1 VIRRSAT
8 SVSFYTAYDGI
19 QWGDMTAGI
28 YDASFGAKKLIH
40 RHVWQRLPYY
50 ARRRV
55 LFAATSALAPRPT
68 PRARPNTPF
77 IVVGPL
83 RTASGLGQSARL
95 CYEALRMAGFEVRGI
110 DLTSTLMQPV
120 DFPSFEWIDGW
131 SCIGPGTLIIHVN
144 APFLA
149 LAMAQLGTRVRD
161 KFVVGYWA
169 WELPCVPDEW
179 SQGIPFAHEIWV
191 PSRFV
196 ADAVQP
202 IASGRVVRILPHPVA
217 LRPMKASK
225 KRPPGDGVFRVLS
238 VFNAASSFA
247 RKNPL
252 ATVSAFRAAFGNDQN
267 THLTIKVSNL
277 STFKDGARVLA
288 AAVDGCS
295 NISVLTEVMDPLQ
308 LETLYA
314 EADVLLSL
322 HRAEGFGLT
331 MAEAMLRAMPVIAT
345 NWSGNVDF
353 LNEVTGVP
361 ITYNLVPAIDP
372 QGTYHHPSMMWA
384 EPDFIAA
391 AMALRRLRADPAVR
405 ARLGAKAAKYARQT
419 WTAGVYG
426 SAIRAFL
433 GNVGRAG
440 AMSSELRHAAL

>member
-1 VIRRSAT
+1 MKPT
-8 SVSFYTAYDGI
+8 T
-19 QWGDMTAGI
+19 GI
-28 YDASFGAKKLIH
+28 YGASFGAKKLIH
-40 RHVWQRLPYY
+40 RHVWQRLPYH

-55 LFAATSALAPRPT
+55 LFAATSAVAPRPSA
-68 PRARPNTPF
+68 RARPNAPF

-95 CYEALRMAGFEVRGI
+95 CYEALRMAGFDVRGI

-131 SCIGPGTLIIHVN
+131 SCLGPGTLIIHVN

-149 LAMAQLGTRVRD
+149 LALAQLGTRVRD

-169 WELPCVPDEW
+169 WELPSVPDEW
-179 SQGIPFAHEIWV
+179 SQGIPFVHEIWV

-202 IASGRVVRILPHPVA
+202 IASGRAVRVLPHPVA
-217 LRPMKASK
+217 LRPMRASNQ
-225 KRPPGDGVFRVLS
+225 RPLVDGVFRVLS

-252 ATVSAFRAAFGNDQN
+252 ATVRAFRAAFGNDQGA
-267 THLTIKVSNL
+267 HLTIKVSNL

-288 AAVDGCS
+288 EAVGGCP
-295 NISVLTEVMDPLQ
+295 NISVLTEAMDPLQ

-314 EADVLLSL
+314 QADVLMSL

-331 MAEAMLRAMPVIAT
+331 MAEAMLRAVPVIAT

-361 ITYNLVPAIDP
+361 IAYSLRPAIDP
-372 QGTYHHPSMMWA
+372 QGTYNHPSMMWA
-384 EPDFIAA
+384 EADSSAA
-391 AMALRRLRADPAVR
+391 AMAVRRLRADPALR
-405 ARLGAKAAKYARQT
+405 ARLGAEAAKYARQI
-419 WTAGVYG
+419 WSAAAYG
-426 SAIRAFL
+426 SATRTFL
-433 GNVGRAG
+433 GIVGGAG
-440 AMSSELRHAAL
+440 VASSERLHAAFS